1 MLERLLLSLAIA
13 LLAAVVLL
21 SLRFVHL
28 RRASRLTLAAAT
40 IAAATDDRRPTILY
54 FRSDNCGP
62 CLAQSHHL
70 RQLERDMGDRLA
82 VREID
87 AERESDLAARYGIF
101 TLPTTLVTD
110 GRGQVKHVN
119 YGLAATAKLARQLEN
134 FS

>member
-13 LLAAVVLL
+13 LLAAAVLL
-21 SLRFVHL
+21 GLRLVHL
-28 RRASRLTLAAAT
+28 RRASRLTVT
-40 IAAATDDRRPTILY
+40 SIDRRPAILY

-87 AERESDLAARYGIF
+87 AERDSDVAASYGIF

-119 YGLAATAKLARQLEN
+119 YGLAPTAKLARQLEN

>member
-1 MLERLLLSLAIA
+1 MLERLLLSLVIT
-13 LLAAVVLL
+13 LLAAAVLL
-21 SLRFVHL
+21 GLRFIHL
-28 RRASRLTLAAAT
+28 RRASRLTAAT
-40 IAAATDDRRPTILY
+40 ATVAEASVDRRPTILY
-54 FRSDNCGP
+54 FRSDNCAP

-110 GRGQVKHVN
+110 GGGQVKHVN
-119 YGLAATAKLARQLEN
+119 YGLAPIAKLARQLEN
-134 FS
+134 VL

>member
-1 MLERLLLSLAIA
+1 MFERLLLSLVIA
-13 LLAAVVLL
+13 LLAAVLL
-21 SLRFVHL
+21 LGLRFVHL
-28 RRASRLTLAAAT
+28 RRASRLGLAGAMAT
-40 IAAATDDRRPTILY
+40 EPAIDQRPAILY
-54 FRSDNCGP
+54 FRSDSCAP

-87 AERESDLAARYGIF
+87 AERESALAASYGIF

-110 GRGQVKHVN
+110 GRGQVRHVN
-119 YGLAATAKLARQLEN
+119 YGLAPSAKLARQLED